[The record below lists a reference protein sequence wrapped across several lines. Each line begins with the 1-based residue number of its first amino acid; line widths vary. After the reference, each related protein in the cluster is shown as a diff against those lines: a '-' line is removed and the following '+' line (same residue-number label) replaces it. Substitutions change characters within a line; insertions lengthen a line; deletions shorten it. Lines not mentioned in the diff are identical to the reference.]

1 MLKGIS
7 INMRAPKLPSF
18 FKSRT
23 PSSFYIEPRFYDEKK
38 DKLEERKKKIEEQI
52 VHEKKNNPNQKTSF
66 DFKLER
72 KKKESKGYSSRL
84 IIILVC
90 LLAIVYIIFK
100 YLDKLS

>member
-1 MLKGIS
+1 
-7 INMRAPKLPSF
+7 MRAPKLPSF
-18 FKSRT
+18 FKART

-38 DKLEERKKKIEEQI
+38 EKFEERKKKVEEQI
-52 VHEKKNNPNQKTSF
+52 VQEKNGLDQKTSF

-90 LLAIVYIIFK
+90 LLAVVYIIFK